1 MSLRAN
7 TRSQKSALERV
18 EGSAEQRQAHPP
30 RGRDWRLSSHPR
42 RVWANRY
49 TECRLQRLARD
60 SLLTDVALD
69 TVDFTDNFDAS
80 EREPMVLPARL
91 PMLLLNGAS
100 GIAVGMATN
109 MPPHN
114 LGEPL

>member
-1 MSLRAN
+1 M
-7 TRSQKSALERV
+7 
-18 EGSAEQRQAHPP
+18 
-30 RGRDWRLSSHPR
+30 HPR
-42 RVWANRY
+42 RLSANRY
-49 TECRLQRLARD
+49 TECKLPIGTSAARCAYLQRLANRYTECKLQRLARD

-109 MPPHN
+109 IPPHN
-114 LGEPL
+114 LGEL

>member
-1 MSLRAN
+1 MQSSGRPIRPEAETGASRR
-7 TRSQKSALERV
+7 TRVVCRPIGTPSA
-18 EGSAEQRQAHPP
+18 ADRQCKPI
-30 RGRDWRLSSHPR
+30 
-42 RVWANRY
+42 VQANRY
-49 TECRLQRLARD
+49 TECKLQRLARD

-109 MPPHN
+109 IPPHN
-114 LGEPL
+114 LGELL